1 MYYLKYHLTSAC
13 LISMLL
19 LFILFIIDLL
29 TDTTQLAQLLINI
42 DFIIPKQFTPLW
54 LAILIHLI
62 IGIVVYMMLLL
73 LYRVRKQWYAI
84 GYVASMLSFIVLYP
98 FLIHIAVRPIFHF
111 SWSEYSLWLLAHII
125 FIVCVARSIP
135 FIDKR

>member
-54 LAILIHLI
+54 LEILIHLI

-73 LYRVRKQWYAI
+73 LYRVRKQWYTI

-98 FLIHIAVRPIFHF
+98 FLIHIAV
-111 SWSEYSLWLLAHII
+111 
-125 FIVCVARSIP
+125 
-135 FIDKR
+135 

>member
-42 DFIIPKQFTPLW
+42 DFIIPKQFTRYGLKS
-54 LAILIHLI
+54 L
-62 IGIVVYMMLLL
+62 
-73 LYRVRKQWYAI
+73 
-84 GYVASMLSFIVLYP
+84 FI
-98 FLIHIAVRPIFHF
+98 
-111 SWSEYSLWLLAHII
+111 
-125 FIVCVARSIP
+125 
-135 FIDKR
+135 

>member
-42 DFIIPKQFTPLW
+42 DFIIPKNSPRYGLKS
-54 LAILIHLI
+54 L
-62 IGIVVYMMLLL
+62 
-73 LYRVRKQWYAI
+73 
-84 GYVASMLSFIVLYP
+84 FI
-98 FLIHIAVRPIFHF
+98 
-111 SWSEYSLWLLAHII
+111 
-125 FIVCVARSIP
+125 
-135 FIDKR
+135 